1 VSAAAPLT
9 APETATQSPVL
20 EVRDIAKRFG
30 AVQALHDVSFALYPG
45 EVVGLIGDNGAGKS
59 TLVNIIAGSL
69 QPDSGQILVDGV
81 ERRFENAAQAREA
94 GIETVFQYLSLI
106 PTLDMAE
113 NVFLNREI
121 YGFGQI
127 GRWLR
132 WMDKGEMRRQTSD
145 GFTRL
150 GLNLPSP
157 KTKVTAL
164 SGGQR
169 QAVAIARAVLWGS
182 HIVVL
187 DEPAAALGVKQTEI
201 VLSFI
206 EQLREHGVACIFIS
220 HNMQHVMRVA
230 DRIVL
235 MRLGR
240 KIFDGPASTTNAS
253 ALVAMMTGATVAA
266 GS

>member
-1 VSAAAPLT
+1 MT
-9 APETATQSPVL
+9 AGSPGKQTPVL
-20 EVRDIAKRFG
+20 EVRDLSKRFG
-30 AVQALHDVSFALYPG
+30 AVRALHNVSFSLYAG

-69 QPDSGQILVDGV
+69 PPDAGHILVDGV
-81 ERRFENAAQAREA
+81 ERHFENAAQAREA

-113 NVFLNREI
+113 NIFLKREL
-121 YGFGQI
+121 YGFGTL
-127 GRWLR
+127 GKWLR
-132 WMDKGEMRRQTSD
+132 WMDKGEMRRQTAA
-145 GFTRL
+145 GFSRL
-150 GLNLPSP
+150 GLTLPAP
-157 KTKVTAL
+157 TTKVTAL

-206 EQLREHGVACIFIS
+206 KRLRAHGVACIFIS
-220 HNMQHVMRVA
+220 HNMPHVMRVA
-230 DRIVL
+230 DRIIL
-235 MRLGR
+235 MRLGE
-240 KIFDGPASTTNAS
+240 KIFDGPAASTTAN
-253 ALVAMMTGATVAA
+253 ALVAMMTGATIAA
-266 GS
+266 Q